1 MNALMHRLAK
11 CECSD
16 AQAGLSHLL
25 KFMDTFTRD
34 ITNQQVFVSLFTD
47 RGKVCVCWGGGLFL
61 KKGISS
67 QRE

>member
-1 MNALMHRLAK
+1 MHALMHTGWQCEFSDAHRLAK

-34 ITNQQVFVSLFTD
+34 ITNQQVFISLFTD
-47 RGKVCVCWGGGLFL
+47 RGKV
-61 KKGISS
+61 
-67 QRE
+67 